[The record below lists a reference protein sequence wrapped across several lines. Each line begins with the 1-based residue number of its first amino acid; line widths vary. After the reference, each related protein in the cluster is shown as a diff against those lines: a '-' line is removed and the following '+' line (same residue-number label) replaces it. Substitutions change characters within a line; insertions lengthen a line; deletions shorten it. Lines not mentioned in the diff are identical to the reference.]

1 MAAAEAG
8 NGNATRDVIFI
19 IIGVLL
25 FTAGFMLLKS
35 ASGSSSG
42 AGQAG
47 TVILPSDAVQEA
59 VISADQAEQA
69 SSNALSAT
77 VSSNSLSAIL
87 GLQQARSALQLG
99 LAQTKAGVQTASI
112 NAQGAAQIAGIQA
125 DAQENIA
132 QTQANAQDIQSNA
145 ATQIAAISTAGE
157 EYDTNVT
164 DTAQTA
170 IAAQQAQAAATVS
183 ANQTTAEVNAADQ
196 ARSAAGEQSLG
207 NVFSSIV
214 SGATSFLGKYFSSNP
229 TNSGTAP
236 NTNTT
241 TDVATANAGD
251 PFGLVGGFGEQ

>member
-8 NGNATRDVIFI
+8 NNATRDVIFI

-47 TVILPSDAVQEA
+47 TVILPSDAVQTA

-77 VSSNSLSAIL
+77 VSSNSLAAIL

-99 LAQTKAGVQTASI
+99 LAQIKAGVQTASI
-112 NAQGAAQIAGIQA
+112 NAQGAAQIAGIQSQ
-125 DAQENIA
+125 AQENIA
-132 QTQANAQDIQSNA
+132 KTQAAAQDTQANY
-145 ATQIAAISTAGE
+145 ATQIAAISTAGQ

-196 ARSAAGEQSLG
+196 ARSAAGEQSTG
-207 NVFSSIV
+207 NILSSVFSGV
-214 SGATSFLGKYFSSNP
+214 TSFLGKYFSSNP
-229 TNSGTAP
+229 ANTGNSYNG
-236 NTNTT
+236 
-241 TDVATANAGD
+241 VAYPTANTSNSVGAYLDSLGLD
-251 PFGLVGGFGEQ
+251 FGG